1 MSKIEVATACS
12 KNSANSEFFMVQNT
26 LIIGLGMIG
35 GSLAKA
41 LKEGGFSR
49 FVSALDRDDQS
60 LETGVRLQVIDRGYT
75 DVAVAVSCADIIVL
89 AVPVKATASVL
100 SLIKPHL
107 KDEVVISDV
116 GSTKGSVIDA
126 AKVVFGQ
133 VPANF
138 IPAHPIAG
146 SEQSG
151 VQAADSQLF
160 VKHKVII
167 TEHDKANPAA
177 TMTIARMWQS
187 VGAEVLQMDVE
198 KHDKVLAATSHLPH
212 LLAFSLV
219 DSLAKESASLDIFRY
234 AAGGFRDFT
243 RIAASDPTM
252 WSDVCGANKQAILS
266 QIATFTQGLDRLKLA
281 IEDEDETT
289 IKEVFSSAKAAREH
303 FGKMLE
309 GTAYAAN
316 VNKKNTHFFVEPGS
330 FLSGQA
336 LVPGDKSISH
346 RAIFLAAL
354 ADGVSEI
361 RGFLHSED
369 SMVTVQAFRDMG
381 VVIEGPHK
389 GVIKVFG
396 VGRQGLCPPVKPINL
411 GNSGT
416 SMRLLTGLLA
426 AQTFDSQLIGDDSLN
441 TRPMERVAEPLRL
454 MGAVIKTTHG
464 CAPIYITGNQC
475 IKAIDYKI
483 PMASAQ
489 VKSAIL
495 FAALYAQ
502 GVSTISQPAQ
512 TRDHTEVLMSASG
525 VSLNCRTNKIS
536 IDPSNGLDVVDLE
549 IPGDFSSAA
558 FYIVAATIS
567 PDADLTLCNVG
578 VNPTR
583 IGLIHILKLMGAD
596 IELTRE
602 RVVQGEAI
610 ADIHVRYSM
619 LRSIDIP
626 EQYVSTA
633 IDEFP
638 VIFVAASVAKG
649 ATRVS
654 GLQELRYKESDRIAV
669 MVQGLRKLG
678 IKVEEKFEGVV
689 IHGGQIQGGE
699 VDSKGDHRTAMAFA
713 IAGVAAK
720 STINIQNCAGVM
732 TSFPEFV
739 ENSAKAGI
747 RIRKE
752 ETNVSK

>member
-1 MSKIEVATACS
+1 MCKLDVEAAFSHTGSK
-12 KNSANSEFFMVQNT
+12 SEFFMVNNT

-49 FVSALDRDDQS
+49 FVSALDKDVRS
-60 LETGVRLQVIDRGYT
+60 LETGVRLEVIDKGYT
-75 DVAVAVSCADIIVL
+75 DVSKAVTAADIIVL

-100 SLIKPHL
+100 SLIKPYL
-107 KDEVVISDV
+107 KDSVVISDV
-116 GSTKGSVIDA
+116 GSTKGSVIEA
-126 AKVVFGQ
+126 AKAVFGR

-146 SEQSG
+146 SEKSG
-151 VQAADSQLF
+151 VQAANSQLF
-160 VKHKVII
+160 AKHKVII
-167 TEHDKANPAA
+167 TEHARSSQAA
-177 TMTIARMWQS
+177 TMSIARMWQS

-198 KHDKVLAATSHLPH
+198 EHDKVLAATSHLPH
-212 LLAFSLV
+212 ILAFSLV

-266 QIATFTQGLDRLKLA
+266 QIEIFSSGLERIKHA
-281 IEDEDETT
+281 IETEDEAS
-289 IKEVFSSAKAAREH
+289 IKEVFTRAKAAREH

-309 GTAYAAN
+309 GTAYAKD
-316 VNKKNTHFFVEPGS
+316 VPKKNTHFLVEPGS
-330 FLSGQA
+330 VLSGET

-354 ADGVSEI
+354 AEGVSEI
-361 RGFLHSED
+361 SGFLHSED
-369 SMVTVQAFRDMG
+369 SMVTVQAFRAMG

-396 VGRQGLCPPVKPINL
+396 VGVRGLCPPANPIYL
-411 GNSGT
+411 GNSAT
-416 SMRLLTGLLA
+416 SMRLLAGLLA
-426 AQTFDSQLIGDDSLN
+426 AQNFDSQLIGDGSLN
-441 TRPMERVAEPLRL
+441 TRPMERIAEPLRL
-454 MGAVIKTTHG
+454 MGANIETTHG
-464 CAPIYITGNQC
+464 CAPIHIKGNQHL
-475 IKAIDYKI
+475 KAIDYTM

-489 VKSAIL
+489 VKSGVL
-495 FAALYAQ
+495 FAALYAR
-502 GVSTISQPAQ
+502 GVSSILQPAQ
-512 TRDHTEVLMSASG
+512 TRDHTEVMMSGSG
-525 VSLNCRTNKIS
+525 VELSCTQQKVSIEPCEKLN
-536 IDPSNGLDVVDLE
+536 VVNLE

-558 FYIVAATIS
+558 FYIVAATIC
-567 PDADLTLCNVG
+567 PGADIVLPNVG

-583 IGLIHILKLMGAD
+583 IGLMHILKLMGAN
-596 IELTRE
+596 IELNHQ
-602 RVVQGEAI
+602 RVVQGEPI
-610 ADIHVRYSM
+610 ADIHVKHSM
-619 LRSIDIP
+619 LQAIDIP
-626 EQYVSTA
+626 EQYISTA

-638 VIFVAASVAKG
+638 VIFVAASVATG
-649 ATRVS
+649 ATRVN

-669 MVQGLRKLG
+669 MVKGLRQLG
-678 IKVEEKFEGVV
+678 IKVEEKFEGVI
-689 IHGGQIQGGE
+689 IHGGQIQGGN

-713 IAGVAAK
+713 IAGVSAK
-720 STINIQNCAGVM
+720 STINIQNCAGVT

-752 ETNVSK
+752 ETNVST